1 MTDMIGP
8 PLTSPIS
15 AWRESW
21 LNWLAAERQYAAHT
35 LDAYARDVD
44 TYLSFLDQ
52 HSSTPNPPDRHDFRS
67 FLATQQA
74 KDLGH
79 ATLARRVSAVR
90 NFYQFGARNGHV
102 GKIDLSWM
110 KPPKRPHV
118 IPKDLP
124 NTDIHTILNVIES
137 NNQPEWLKDRDKA
150 VLMLLYGCGLR
161 ISEALNLT
169 AAELPLSEWLRV
181 KGKGSKYRDV
191 PVLKAVADAVN
202 KAAAT
207 CPFQPQGRDL
217 LWRSSRGGP
226 LNARTVQRVIENIRI
241 KLGLP
246 EHVTPHTLRHAFAT
260 HLLAGGGDLRAIQQ
274 LLGHASLSTTQR
286 YTHVDTEQLLEVHNQ
301 THPRSKADIK

>member
-1 MTDMIGP
+1 MTGP
-8 PLTSPIS
+8 SPLLSIS
-15 AWRESW
+15 VWRDTW

-52 HSSTPNPPDRHDFRS
+52 QGTAPNPPDRHHFRS
-67 FLATQQA
+67 FLASQQA
-74 KDLGH
+74 ENMGH

-90 NFYQFGARNGHV
+90 NFYQFGARNGYV
-102 GKIDLSWM
+102 ENIDLSWM
-110 KPPKRPHV
+110 KPPKRLHL

-124 NTDIHTILNVIES
+124 DTDVHTILNVVDIS
-137 NNQPEWLKDRDKA
+137 DQPNWIKARDKA

-161 ISEALNLT
+161 ISEALSLK
-169 AAELPLSEWLRV
+169 AADLPLSEWLRI

-191 PVLKAVADAVN
+191 PVLKAVAEAVHA
-202 KAAAT
+202 AAAT
-207 CPFQPQGRDL
+207 CPFQPQDQEL
-217 LWRSSRGGP
+217 LLRSRRGGP
-226 LNARTVQRVIENIRI
+226 LNARAVQRLIETIRI

-286 YTHVDTEQLLEVHNQ
+286 YTHVDSEQLLSVHRQ
-301 THPRSKADIK
+301 THPRAKADID

>member
-1 MTDMIGP
+1 MTD
-8 PLTSPIS
+8 LSSKSLIS
-15 AWRESW
+15 AWRKSW
-21 LNWLAAERQYAAHT
+21 LNWLAAERQYATHT

-44 TYLSFLDQ
+44 TYLSFIDQ
-52 HSSTPNPPDRHDFRS
+52 HNGTPNPPDRNDFRS
-67 FLATQQA
+67 FLASQQA
-74 KDLGH
+74 ENLSH

-90 NFYQFGARNGHV
+90 NFYQFGARNGSV

-110 KPPKRPHV
+110 RPPKRPHL

-124 NTDIHTILNVIES
+124 NTDINTILNVID
-137 NNQPEWLKDRDKA
+137 NRNRPDWQKNRDKA

-161 ISEALNLT
+161 ISEALSLT
-169 AAELPLSEWLRV
+169 AADLPLSEWLRV

-191 PVLKAVADAVN
+191 PVLEAVANSVHV
-202 KAAAT
+202 AAAT
-207 CPFQPQGRDL
+207 CPFQPQDEEL

-226 LNARTVQRVIENIRI
+226 LNARAIQRLIETIRI
-241 KLGLP
+241 KLGLA

-286 YTHVDTEQLLEVHNQ
+286 YTHVDSEQLLNVHHE
-301 THPRSKADIK
+301 THPRAKANIN